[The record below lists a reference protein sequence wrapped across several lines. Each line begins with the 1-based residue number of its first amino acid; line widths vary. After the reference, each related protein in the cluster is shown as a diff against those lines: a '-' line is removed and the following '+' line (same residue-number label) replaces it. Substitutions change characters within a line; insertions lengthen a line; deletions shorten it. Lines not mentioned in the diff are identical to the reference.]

1 MTNEKWSIF
10 EWVDLWKERVLLHE
24 IYLDQ
29 KSMRDK
35 QNDETIITQL
45 IQLCIELKLF
55 DLRAMLNNL
64 LNDRKKSTI
73 FEDIQSKKRS

>member
-1 MTNEKWSIF
+1 
-10 EWVDLWKERVLLHE
+10 VLLHE

-35 QNDETIITQL
+35 KNDETIITQL